1 MLFFFIEFPTV
12 LYSPIRLHCDGL
24 CRRLRHMHLHVPDH
38 AVFGIRPCRSMLS
51 NLWVYDCLYNLGKI
65 LRS

>member
-12 LYSPIRLHCDGL
+12 LYSPIRLHSDGL
-24 CRRLRHMHLHVPDH
+24 CRRLMHIHLHVPDH
-38 AVFGIRPCRSMLS
+38 TVFGISPCRSMWR
-51 NLWVYDCLYNLGKI
+51 NLRIYDCLYNLGNI